1 MPIFRK
7 HIDRATN
14 AGTGVVLV
22 ALSLPAGMAY
32 AAATDNGTDPT
43 KLRRQ
48 AAISYE
54 HLDLGNDISRG
65 TLKLILETPISR
77 STSIRLTTPFQR
89 FNAGPYA
96 HDMALGDMSV
106 RLTQLFSLNRKGG
119 IVGQLEVIGDTATRE
134 DLGSGTTVVKGGLI
148 FANFLEG
155 GRIFAPAIAHSE
167 SIGGGKR
174 VRESVLDLYYVPKLK
189 SPAWYA
195 TFDPAIIRNW
205 EGRKTY
211 GSLAV
216 TAGRAIGKAGDGLVQ
231 AYVKPTVFIGGGRP
245 SNWGVEVGIRAIGF

>member
-1 MPIFRK
+1 
-7 HIDRATN
+7 
-14 AGTGVVLV
+14 
-22 ALSLPAGMAY
+22 MAF

-89 FNAGPYA
+89 FNTGPYA
-96 HDMALGDMSV
+96 NDMALGDMSV
-106 RLTQLFSLNRKGG
+106 RLTQLFSLNRRGG

-167 SIGGGKR
+167 SIG
-174 VRESVLDLYYVPKLK
+174 Y
-189 SPAWYA
+189 
-195 TFDPAIIRNW
+195 
-205 EGRKTY
+205 
-211 GSLAV
+211 
-216 TAGRAIGKAGDGLVQ
+216 
-231 AYVKPTVFIGGGRP
+231 
-245 SNWGVEVGIRAIGF
+245 

>member
-1 MPIFRK
+1 MYSFKK
-7 HIDRATN
+7 HVDRT
-14 AGTGVVLV
+14 TRVSVVML
-22 ALSLPAGMAY
+22 ASTLPVGMAFG
-32 AAATDNGTDPT
+32 AAADNGTDPT

-54 HLDLGNDISRG
+54 HLELGDDMTRG

-77 STSIRLTTPFQR
+77 GTSIRLTAPFQQ
-89 FNAGPYA
+89 FNVGPNA
-96 HDMALGDMSV
+96 HDMALGDVSV

-134 DLGSGTTVVKGGLI
+134 DLGSGTTVMKGGLI

-189 SPAWYA
+189 NPAWYA
-195 TFDPAIIRNW
+195 TFDPAVVRNW
-205 EGRKTY
+205 EARKTY

-231 AYVKPTVFIGGGRP
+231 AYVKPTVYVGGGRP
-245 SNWGVEVGIRAIGF
+245 SNWGIEVGIRAIGF